1 MKVAHLCLSCFY
13 VDGFSYQENELVRQ
27 HVVDG
32 HDVVVIA
39 STESFGPDGA
49 LTHVQP
55 GSYMGTD
62 GARVIRL
69 PYRRWIPK
77 NLAPKL
83 RSHPNVYRLLST
95 EHPDAILFHGLCG
108 WELLTVSRYKRA
120 HPEVRLFA
128 DSHEDFNNSARSFL
142 SKYLLHL
149 TYYRTILHAALR
161 SIDKVLCVSDETI
174 SFVRDFYRV
183 PAEHIE
189 FFPLGGTVLQDQ
201 AYFSRR
207 AAARSAYG
215 ILDQHVLLVQSG
227 KMDTSKKLL
236 QSLEAFV
243 RQPDP
248 ELRFLVVGHLQDD
261 IAADA
266 MKLID
271 ADRRIVF
278 TGWKSASELQSI
290 LCAADV
296 YLQPGTQSATMQMS
310 LCLRCAVILDDVP
323 SHRRYVEHNGWLLG
337 GDRTL
342 DAVLSEIAQSP
353 QQLKAMAANSH
364 AFARAHLDYQILA
377 ERISRAVPAIPPHT

>member
-1 MKVAHLCLSCFY
+1 M
-13 VDGFSYQENELVRQ
+13 RQ

-69 PYRRWIPK
+69 PYRRWIPGM
-77 NLAPKL
+77 LAPKL
-83 RSHPNVYRLLST
+83 RLHPNVYRLLSA
-95 EHPDAILFHGLCG
+95 ERPDAILFHGLCG

-120 HPEVRLFA
+120 HPEVSLFA

-142 SKYLLHL
+142 SRYLLHWA
-149 TYYRTILHAALR
+149 YYRTILHAALR

-174 SFVRDFYRV
+174 SFVQDFYRV
-183 PAEHIE
+183 PARNIE
-189 FFPLGGTVLQDQ
+189 FFPLGGKVLQDH
-201 AYFSRR
+201 AYFAAR
-207 AAARSAYG
+207 AATRASYG
-215 ILDQHVLLVQSG
+215 ILDHHVLLVQSG
-227 KMDTSKKLL
+227 KMDASKKLL
-236 QSLEAFV
+236 QSLKAFV

-248 ELRFLVVGHLQDD
+248 ELRFLVVGHLQGD
-261 IAADA
+261 IAVEAK
-266 MKLID
+266 KLID

-278 TGWKSASELQSI
+278 AGWKSAAELQSI

-323 SHRRYVEHNGWLLG
+323 SHRRYVKENGWLIG

-342 DAVLSEIAQSP
+342 DAVLAEISQSP
-353 QQLKAMAANSH
+353 HQLTTMSAHSH
-364 AFARAHLDYQILA
+364 AFASEYLDYQILA
-377 ERISRAVPAIPPHT
+377 ERITRAAPAFALHP